1 MLRTL
6 KQILAFGLSCAL
18 ALPPVYVYASESVS
32 ESLKNGSAITN
43 EQIDIIVS
51 DLGAA
56 SFGGIMALSAN
67 GSSAANE
74 RVVSFSGSNRL
85 ETAAMEALHGRE
97 SSEWVV
103 VVGSDGWPD
112 ALSASGL
119 AGALS
124 APILLT
130 DAGALSDE
138 AAGAISELGA
148 ARAVVVGGESAVSAS
163 AVAGLE
169 AAGLEVD
176 RVAGADRYETQRSV
190 FAYGRERGL
199 WGSSYVLAASGENFA
214 DALSL
219 APVAYAEKAPV
230 FLVGADGDFSAA
242 QYGDLRL
249 CASAPAGTA
258 LAAGGEA
265 VMSERALG
273 ALRVVAGEVVRL
285 AGENRYETS
294 AEVAAWAV
302 SRGVLSWDGV
312 ALASGESPYDA
323 LAGSAVQG
331 SGRSVLLLASDTSGA
346 ASVLAAHRQSISQV
360 KFFGGPAAFSNPL
373 RWDILNALGI
383 AAISYQDYDISLDHM
398 VDLELAGNASY
409 TDSSVRSFLDPS
421 NFTFGD
427 GSFYQFAILDGYTG
441 MFSAADIDEYIDRAV
456 RSSESTYRVTST
468 MRGMGAVI
476 IAAAEQYDIN
486 EIYLMSHAALES
498 AWGCSQLSQGSI
510 KGYEGYYNFFGIG
523 AYDIDPNNGGAA
535 LAKKENWSSPAA
547 AINGAARWISE
558 NYIGGSSGSAS
569 GRQNT
574 LYKMKWD
581 VARAVSQ
588 SSVWHQ
594 YATATHWAV
603 GIANVMNDYYSAH
616 NLSMQDSKLVF
627 EVPRYRS

>member
-1 MLRTL
+1 MWVSRL
-6 KQILAFGLSCAL
+6 KWATMALAFVMVVGMLPTTAFATVEGDQTLPTEAEIAQAIRDGLIN
-18 ALPPVYVYASESVS
+18 SVDDQNQAV
-32 ESLKNGSAITN
+32 SLYST
-43 EQIDIIVS
+43 
-51 DLGAA
+51 
-56 SFGGIMALSAN
+56 GIRKADVR
-67 GSSAANE
+67 E
-74 RVVSFSGSNRL
+74 RIVSFSGSNRL

-360 KFFGGPAAFSNPL
+360 KFFGGKAAVSMTVRMEICDALDFNYDNLAGLKVYVDAGHGWGDNGNSSVFDPGAIGSGYREADLTAELAHKVADCL
-373 RWDILNALGI
+373 RSYGVEVYVNDDGGYYRYRHAEAVALGCDILVSLHFNSGGGHGTE
-383 AAISYQDYDISLDHM
+383 SYIHS
-398 VDLELAGNASY
+398 ANAS
-409 TDSSVRSFLDPS
+409 P
-421 NFTFGD
+421 
-427 GSFYQFAILDGYTG
+427 
-441 MFSAADIDEYIDRAV
+441 
-456 RSSESTYRVTST
+456 RSSLLQNVVHPRLVAGTGLFD
-468 MRGMGAVI
+468 RGRHSEDFGLFGGFCGR
-476 IAAAEQYDIN
+476 D
-486 EIYLMSHAALES
+486 S
-498 AWGCSQLSQGSI
+498 
-510 KGYEGYYNFFGIG
+510 GIG
-523 AYDIDPNNGGAA
+523 PAQR
-535 LAKKENWSSPAA
+535 AKTTIWN
-547 AINGAARWISE
+547 
-558 NYIGGSSGSAS
+558 
-569 GRQNT
+569 
-574 LYKMKWD
+574 
-581 VARAVSQ
+581 
-588 SSVWHQ
+588 
-594 YATATHWAV
+594 
-603 GIANVMNDYYSAH
+603 
-616 NLSMQDSKLVF
+616 
-627 EVPRYRS
+627 